1 MRAGKPCGTA
11 CKNGV
16 QKRPQAFLYPEIKR
30 FFRSQLRSPVRSVR
44 RVRKRSAQLRG
55 FFASVRRVTLWM
67 VPSGS

>member
-1 MRAGKPCGTA
+1 MRAENPYGVA
-11 CKNGV
+11 CKNGA

-44 RVRKRSAQLRG
+44 RV
-55 FFASVRRVTLWM
+55 TLWM

>member
-16 QKRPQAFLYPEIKR
+16 QKQAFLYPEIKR

-44 RVRKRSAQLRG
+44 RV
-55 FFASVRRVTLWM
+55 TLWM

>member
-16 QKRPQAFLYPEIKR
+16 QKRPQTVLYPEIKR

-44 RVRKRSAQLRG
+44 RV
-55 FFASVRRVTLWM
+55 TLWM